1 MTTACLETTSL
12 RIRSQYTYVEYSI
25 VIYISCVYF
34 FTLPLISREDFKDA
48 VDNFLKDF
56 DVVTK
61 LNEHQSITLFHFTH
75 RYDIF
80 AKLPPGFARIVSR
93 AIHTMGENQFPEEL
107 GESVFRRAH

>member
-1 MTTACLETTSL
+1 MSTACLETTSFT
-12 RIRSQYTYVEYSI
+12 IRSQYTYVEYSI

-48 VDNFLKDF
+48 VHNFLKGF

-61 LNEHQSITLFHFTH
+61 LNEHQ
-75 RYDIF
+75 
-80 AKLPPGFARIVSR
+80 RIVSR